1 MNYAFS
7 LLILLPFALLS
18 TGCSTTSAPLATVK
32 AVDIDAYAGKWYE
45 IARLPNR
52 FERGLTCVTAT
63 YTPLDNG
70 KIEVRNAGYNAA
82 KGRFK
87 DIKGRAWQPNAA
99 ELPGQLKVSFFG
111 PFAGDY
117 YIMQLADDYS
127 HALVGSPTRDY
138 LWVLS
143 RTPTLDEATYDR
155 LLAFAESRG
164 FDTAAVERI
173 DQTCEGIR

>member
-1 MNYAFS
+1 MLTLTRCA
-7 LLILLPFALLS
+7 
-18 TGCSTTSAPLATVK
+18 TSHAPLATVPD
-32 AVDIDAYAGKWYE
+32 VSIDQYAGTWYE

-63 YTPLDNG
+63 YTPLPKG

-82 KGRFK
+82 KGRSK
-87 DIKGRAWQPNAA
+87 DIKGRAWRPDAQA
-99 ELPGQLKVSFFG
+99 LPGVLKVSFFG

-127 HALVGSPTRDY
+127 YALVGSPSRDY
-138 LWVLS
+138 LWILS
-143 RTPTLDEATYDR
+143 RQPTLDQPTYDT
-155 LLAFAESRG
+155 LLAYAESQG

-173 DQTCEGIR
+173 DQSCQ

>member
-1 MNYAFS
+1 MNYAFT
-7 LLILLPFALLS
+7 LLLLLPLALLS
-18 TGCSTTSAPLATVK
+18 TGCATTSAPLTTVK
-32 AVDIDAYAGKWYE
+32 AVDIDQYAGTWYE

-70 KIEVRNAGYNAA
+70 KIEVRNAGYNTA
-82 KGRFK
+82 KGRYK

-117 YIMQLADDYS
+117 YIMQLADDYRY
-127 HALVGSPTRDY
+127 ALVGSPTREY

-143 RTPTLDEATYDR
+143 RTPTLDEATYNR
-155 LLAFAESRG
+155 LLAYAESEG
-164 FDTAAVERI
+164 FNTAAVERI
-173 DQTCEGIR
+173 DQSCK